1 MSTGVATSATVGSSS
16 PAMGAAS
23 DATVKNDCKVP
34 TAELNSP
41 VTPRCR
47 QLPFYRSSFRVR
59 KEPPPPLWY

>member
-47 QLPFYRSSFRVR
+47 QLPFLPVFLPHREGV
-59 KEPPPPLWY
+59 PPPL